1 MQSRS
6 LGKIEDHLAVPS
18 WEAVTQREPSAVMA
32 TSTTQPLCPASE
44 AVQRPVSTSHTRA
57 VKSSPAVMARRAS
70 GVSATAHTPAAVQ
83 ASLSALAY
91 HARGQAQH
99 AA

>member
-1 MQSRS
+1 M
-6 LGKIEDHLAVPS
+6 
-18 WEAVTQREPSAVMA
+18 QREPSAVTA

-70 GVSATAHTPAAVQ
+70 GVSATAHTPAATQ
-83 ASLSALAY
+83 ARLSALAY
-91 HARGQAQH
+91 HAHGQAQH

>member
-1 MQSRS
+1 M
-6 LGKIEDHLAVPS
+6 
-18 WEAVTQREPSAVMA
+18 QREPSEVTA

-70 GVSATAHTPAAVQ
+70 GVSATAHTPASVQ
-83 ASLSALAY
+83 ARLSALTFMLVAK
-91 HARGQAQH
+91 HNMQPRLSENEADHGSVWDLAVRKH
-99 AA
+99 P

>member
-1 MQSRS
+1 M
-6 LGKIEDHLAVPS
+6 PS

-70 GVSATAHTPAAVQ
+70 GVKATAHTPAAMRPDYQHPPVTLM
-83 ASLSALAY
+83 AK
-91 HARGQAQH
+91 HQH
-99 AA
+99 AAQLT